1 MHREM
6 ALENNVL
13 LPISERLLQDILI
26 ICFTSYKT
34 IDLEL

>member
-1 MHREM
+1 M

-13 LPISERLLQDILI
+13 LPISEQLLQDILI
-26 ICFTSYKT
+26 ICSTSYKT